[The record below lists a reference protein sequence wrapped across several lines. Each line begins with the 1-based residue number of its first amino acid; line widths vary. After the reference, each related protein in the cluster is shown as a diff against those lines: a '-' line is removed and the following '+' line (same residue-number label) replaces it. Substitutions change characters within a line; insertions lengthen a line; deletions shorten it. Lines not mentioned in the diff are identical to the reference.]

1 MLGYGGADCV
11 FFGVGGEGFEG
22 FGRVGCGAEDVVVG
36 CYVEG
41 WWGGDLFLKE
51 VELWYGL
58 RRWTIF
64 LNKMKVIWI

>member
-1 MLGYGGADCV
+1 MLGDGGAEGV

-41 WWGGDLFLKE
+41 GRGGDLL
-51 VELWYGL
+51 V
-58 RRWTIF
+58 
-64 LNKMKVIWI
+64 WIGR